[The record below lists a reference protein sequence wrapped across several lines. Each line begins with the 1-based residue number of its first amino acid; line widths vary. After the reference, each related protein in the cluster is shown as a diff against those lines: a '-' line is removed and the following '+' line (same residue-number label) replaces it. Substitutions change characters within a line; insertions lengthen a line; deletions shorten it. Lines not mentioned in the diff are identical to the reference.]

1 MTPDHFRLLE
11 RLYAQAPCNQ
21 HFEPVL
27 EVAEGRAIVRVP
39 ITGALFHA
47 MHAVHG
53 SYYFKALDDAAFF
66 AVNSVVTDVFVLTVS
81 FSVQFLR
88 PASSGTLV
96 AEGRLVKKGTLL
108 FADAVLRD
116 DAGRELA
123 LGTGVFARSAHAIP
137 GGSARALP

>member
-1 MTPDHFRLLE
+1 MTPNHFRLLE
-11 RLYAQAPCNQ
+11 RLYAEAPCNK
-21 HFEPVL
+21 HLGPVL
-27 EVAEGRAIVRVP
+27 EVGEGHAVVRIPV
-39 ITGALFHA
+39 TEGLFHA

-96 AEGRLVKKGTLL
+96 AEGRLVKTGTLL

-116 DAGRELA
+116 DAGRDLA
-123 LGTGVFARSAHAIP
+123 RGSGVFARSVHPIP
-137 GGSARALP
+137 GGIAHA